1 MSANS
6 RKHACLIQNEGN
18 YPSHRTTIL
27 QNCKSDAKQR
37 AAKKP
42 TVTDSDIES
51 GNGRGGERRIERI
64 PEMSLPKS
72 LSVYWRNG
80 VNVLWGDI
88 QRASDIILARLG
100 FEIS

>member
-1 MSANS
+1 M
-6 RKHACLIQNEGN
+6 KEITPPIGPEF
-18 YPSHRTTIL
+18 PTI
-27 QNCKSDAKQR
+27 AKVMRNRGRQ
-37 AAKKP
+37 KT
-42 TVTDSDIES
+42 TVTDSDIEA